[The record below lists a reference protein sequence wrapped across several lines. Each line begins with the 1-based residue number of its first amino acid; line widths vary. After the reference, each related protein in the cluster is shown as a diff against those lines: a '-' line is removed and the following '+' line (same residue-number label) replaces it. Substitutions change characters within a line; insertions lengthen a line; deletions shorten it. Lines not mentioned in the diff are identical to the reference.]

1 MSNPESES
9 KVQDGVL
16 NITCTNVDY
25 VWVDLTGQSLV
36 NTERLLPGRI
46 QQISE
51 IPPLI
56 VEGDLKKETITNVE

>member
-1 MSNPESES
+1 MTS
-9 KVQDGVL
+9 
-16 NITCTNVDY
+16 TNVDY